1 MNGKTSNPAFQEE
14 GHSAF
19 VLFPLGSKRFALP
32 AGQVSELARPDEL
45 QPFPHTTPLLSG
57 VLVRR
62 GRIVP
67 VCDVAQVLIGP
78 SAPARRYYLIAWRNV
93 QGQNEWTAIPVSGEC
108 RLTHAAVMQPD
119 AKMPAYVSGVLTE
132 GAELVQILDLEKL
145 ASGEVA
151 A

>member
-1 MNGKTSNPAFQEE
+1 MQKDTSNPTVRGNEH
-14 GHSAF
+14 GAF

-45 QPFPHTTPLLSG
+45 QPFPHTTPLITG

-62 GRIVP
+62 GKIVP

-78 SAPARRYYLIAWRNV
+78 SAPSRRFYLIASRRI
-93 QGQNEWTAIPVSGEC
+93 QGVNEWTAIPVTGEC
-108 RLTHAAVMQPD
+108 ILTHATAI
-119 AKMPAYVSGVLTE
+119 APAGDEPSYVTGTLAC
-132 GAELVQILDLEKL
+132 GAELIQILDLEKL
-145 ASGEVA
+145 TSWEVA

>member
-1 MNGKTSNPAFQEE
+1 MNNETSNAAFRGE

-32 AGQVSELARPDEL
+32 AAQVSELARPDEL
-45 QPFPHTTPLLSG
+45 HPFPHTTPLLSG

-62 GRIVP
+62 GKIVP

-78 SAPARRYYLIAWRNV
+78 GAPARRYYLIASRAF
-93 QGQNEWTAIPVSGEC
+93 QGTNEWTAIPVSGEC
-108 RLTHAAVMQPD
+108 MLTHGTAMQPEAD
-119 AKMPAYVSGVLTE
+119 MPPYVSGLLSE
-132 GAELVQILDLEKL
+132 GSELVRIVDLEKL
-145 ASGEVA
+145 AYGEVA